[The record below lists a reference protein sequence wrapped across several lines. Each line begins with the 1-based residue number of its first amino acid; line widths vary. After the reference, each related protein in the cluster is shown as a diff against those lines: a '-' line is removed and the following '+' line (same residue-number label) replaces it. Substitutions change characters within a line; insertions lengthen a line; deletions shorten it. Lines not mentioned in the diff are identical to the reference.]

1 MEEKQNNLLKA
12 IGISLLVALVGAVL
26 WGVIYIYGWFVGIIA
41 YFTAIL
47 MIKMFNKY
55 YQTDKKWKY
64 FYVFG
69 VIIVFNIVASFISL
83 TRYLASYA
91 EIGFGEAFAL
101 MFENISLYIGD
112 FVIDMIIGCVCAIFG
127 VVTAI
132 RLDIREKQAKEQEET
147 LKQEAEKQESQN
159 AESKA
164 SEENGDNLAETKNE
178 SGLTNIFDKE
188 DVVQEKAEANF
199 VSSEDEKQEE
209 VTKKSHKAKFCA
221 SCGAALEGDEKVC
234 KHCGAQIE
242 E

>member
-132 RLDIREKQAKEQEET
+132 RLDIREKQTREQEEL
-147 LKQEAEKQESQN
+147 LKQEAEQQESQKV
-159 AESKA
+159 EIKA
-164 SEENGDNLAETKNE
+164 SEDSDSNVSETNNSLANMLE
-178 SGLTNIFDKE
+178 KE
-188 DVVQEKAEANF
+188 DVKNQEISNVATE
-199 VSSEDEKQEE
+199 EDVKQEE
-209 VTKKSHKAKFCA
+209 ITEKPHKAKFCS

-234 KHCGAQIE
+234 KHCGAEIE

>member
-132 RLDIREKQAKEQEET
+132 RLDIREKQTREQEEL
-147 LKQEAEKQESQN
+147 LKREAEQQESQK
-159 AESKA
+159 AEIKA
-164 SEENGDNLAETKNE
+164 SEDSGSNVSETNNSLANMLE
-178 SGLTNIFDKE
+178 KE
-188 DVVQEKAEANF
+188 DVKNQE
-199 VSSEDEKQEE
+199 SSNVATEEDVKQEE
-209 VTKKSHKAKFCA
+209 ITEKPHKAKFCS

-234 KHCGAQIE
+234 KHCGAEIE